1 MIQVIQSCAKR
12 KTSVSFS
19 QRFLIRELTSIKD
32 LRDITLLSYCVYLLA
47 RGTNCIEIS
56 YYKTRDTDEF
66 SDIRYDALFST
77 FTMEVIPI
85 CLHLAEFL

>member
-1 MIQVIQSCAKR
+1 M
-12 KTSVSFS
+12 
-19 QRFLIRELTSIKD
+19 
-32 LRDITLLSYCVYLLA
+32 LSYGVYLLA